1 MKTVLVF
8 AALALGVAT
17 SHQAV
22 ACDWMHEAN
31 QGSTTIVCANGR
43 CEGVQQTAKLEPGEA
58 APVEAAPPVPKGDVE
73 RADLAPITVTCQGN
87 NC

>member
-8 AALALGVAT
+8 AALAFGAAM

-31 QGSTTIVCANGR
+31 QGSTTVACANGK
-43 CEGVQQTAKLEPGEA
+43 CEAVPQWTGEQVPAEA
-58 APVEAAPPVPKGDVE
+58 APAVPMVDVE
-73 RADLAPITVTCQGN
+73 RADLAPITVACEGS